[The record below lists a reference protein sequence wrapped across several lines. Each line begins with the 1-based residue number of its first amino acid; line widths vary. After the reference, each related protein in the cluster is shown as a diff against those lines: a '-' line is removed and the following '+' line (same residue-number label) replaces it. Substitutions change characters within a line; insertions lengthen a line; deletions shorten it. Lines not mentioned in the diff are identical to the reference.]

1 MKLEVPDELYDYLR
15 AAQRVL
21 GEPEEAEVVRKAL
34 EYYLTYTGGRGV

>member
-21 GEPEEAEVVRKAL
+21 GEPDFNPILV
-34 EYYLTYTGGRGV
+34 